1 MPSPLDSTLSR
12 RTALRGFGALG
23 LTAAGL
29 LASTQAHA
37 SGDLV
42 VVDQIG
48 TGPWDT
54 ENCGPTSTVIAMV
67 AAGREVRHY
76 VSGEK
81 GTTVGG
87 NRKAVIE
94 MRARCGLS
102 PWGEPEKKTVDY
114 TGAYLGDLE
123 NGLRDA
129 GARATRSRFE
139 EGLEAAARGKVVIL
153 HVHHGRL
160 LGEEE
165 ADYGH
170 FVVAQGEDENGNLRV
185 SDPGR
190 AQEIGIT
197 TYSPDRLRHARQG
210 LATVVS

>member
-1 MPSPLDSTLSR
+1 M
-12 RTALRGFGALG
+12 
-23 LTAAGL
+23 
-29 LASTQAHA
+29 
-37 SGDLV
+37 
-42 VVDQIG
+42 
-48 TGPWDT
+48 
-54 ENCGPTSTVIAMV
+54 
-67 AAGREVRHY
+67 
-76 VSGEK
+76 
-81 GTTVGG
+81 
-87 NRKAVIE
+87 
-94 MRARCGLS
+94 
-102 PWGEPEKKTVDY
+102 
-114 TGAYLGDLE
+114 
-123 NGLRDA
+123 
-129 GARATRSRFE
+129 
-139 EGLEAAARGKVVIL
+139 IL

>member
-1 MPSPLDSTLSR
+1 MTSPLHSTVGR
-12 RTALRGFGALG
+12 RTALRGLGLLG

-29 LASTQAHA
+29 ISTSRAHA

-42 VVDQIG
+42 VVDQMG
-48 TGPWDT
+48 TGPWDA

-76 VSGEK
+76 VSGEQ
-81 GTTVGG
+81 GTAVGG
-87 NRKAVIE
+87 NARAVIE

-102 PWGEPEKKTVDY
+102 PWGEPATKTVDY

-123 NGLRDA
+123 DGLRDA
-129 GARATRSRFE
+129 GAQATRTRYE
-139 EGLEAAARGKVVIL
+139 EGLEAAARGSVVIL

-160 LGEEE
+160 LGEE

-170 FVVAQGEDENGNLRV
+170 FVVAQGEDADGNLLV

-190 AQEIGIT
+190 AQSIGIT
-197 TYSPDRLRHARQG
+197 AYSPDRLRHAQQG
-210 LATVVS
+210 YATLVS